1 MNRQYLNAEQFQA
14 DLAQFNGSEKS
25 YYLDTPLGRIEYTDG
40 IRYLQQNGC
49 LWIVDAIASYQTP
62 QFKAADDRQFWKL
75 RVNLYTHSAELICDD
90 GNGNIRVTQKIE
102 LTDFP
107 LSELHIYVEI
117 TDRVFLCLMSE
128 Y

>member
-25 YYLDTPLGRIEYTDG
+25 YYRDTPLGCIEYTDG

-90 GNGNIRVTQKIE
+90 GNGNIRVTQNIE
-102 LTDFP
+102 LTDFS

>member
-1 MNRQYLNAEQFQA
+1 MDRQYLNAEQFQS
-14 DLAQFNGSEKS
+14 DLSLFNGSENS
-25 YYLDTPLGRIEYTDG
+25 YYRDTPLGRIEYTDG

-49 LWIVDAIASYQTP
+49 LWIVDAVASYQT
-62 QFKAADDRQFWKL
+62 QEFKAADDRQFWKL
-75 RVNLYTHSAELICDD
+75 QVNLDTHSAKLVCDD

-107 LSELHIYVEI
+107 LSKLDIYVEI

>member
-25 YYLDTPLGRIEYTDG
+25 YYRDTPLGRIEYTDG

-49 LWIVDAIASYQTP
+49 LWLIDAIASYQTP

-102 LTDFP
+102 
-107 LSELHIYVEI
+107 
-117 TDRVFLCLMSE
+117 
-128 Y
+128 

>member
-25 YYLDTPLGRIEYTDG
+25 YYRDTPLGRIEYTDG

-107 LSELHIYVEI
+107 LSKLDIYVEI